1 MIEEDTLTSASVLY
15 TCLCR
20 HVHPTQLTHTCKI
33 IMMVVMVVVVVVMM
47 MINLDTLLQLCKK
60 KCPH

>member
-1 MIEEDTLTSASVLY
+1 
-15 TCLCR
+15 
-20 HVHPTQLTHTCKI
+20 
-33 IMMVVMVVVVVVMM
+33 MMVVMVVVVVVMM